1 MQDRARFLT
10 STGVQTTF
18 IGDEQ
23 NNESV
28 TRKKGVEGGLFHVVL
43 GTSESF
49 IDVTDGDPYLQ
60 VQLTKKGFGWVPLM
74 KAIVSDTAKN

>member
-10 STGVQTTF
+10 SIGVQAAF
-18 IGDEQ
+18 IEDEQ

-49 IDVTDGDPYLQ
+49 IYVTDDDPYLQ
-60 VQLTKKGFGWVPLM
+60 VQLTGKGFG
-74 KAIVSDTAKN
+74 